1 MKKLAMIITLML
13 LVVVYLRD
21 PMVVGEDQRFEIKLL
36 DETVE
41 IYEDNGMYGQAVG
54 GRWFFIPADN
64 IASVKEIEDPEP

>member
-21 PMVVGEDQRFEIKLL
+21 PMVVGEDQRFRVKLL

-41 IYEDNGMYGQAVG
+41 IFEDNSMYGETANG
-54 GRWFFIPADN
+54 TSYFIPADN
-64 IASVKEIEDPEP
+64 IASVVEIEDPEP